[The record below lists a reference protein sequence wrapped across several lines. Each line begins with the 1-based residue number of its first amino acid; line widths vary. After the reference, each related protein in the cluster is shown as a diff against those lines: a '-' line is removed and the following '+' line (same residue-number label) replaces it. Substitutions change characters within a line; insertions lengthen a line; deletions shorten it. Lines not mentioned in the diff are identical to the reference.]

1 MGWNDQVI
9 AEFRSNNGRVGGMF
23 EGAPLVLMTTAGRRT
38 GRPHTNPA
46 VYRRDGDRY
55 LVFASNAGGDQH
67 PDWYLNILASPQ
79 VTVELGTDEGTARSF
94 AARAVPLEGAE
105 RDRLWEA
112 QCADNPAFREYERKT
127 SRTIPVVALEL
138 LDLASDPGAGAAVV
152 RQLMGHHQDLR
163 DQLARLIAALD
174 RGEAAGAAAPEGLAE
189 QLRKHCLTYCYGL
202 HLHHTREEG
211 AFTQFERQYPALVP
225 AIARLREE
233 HRVVADA
240 LTAFE
245 AELTAAADGEK
256 DVTRMRE
263 GLERLVAGLEEHF
276 AYEERE
282 LLAAV
287 G

>member
-1 MGWNDQVI
+1 M
-9 AEFRSNNGRVGGMF
+9 
-23 EGAPLVLMTTAGRRT
+23 RRL
-38 GRPHTNPA
+38 R
-46 VYRRDGDRY
+46 
-55 LVFASNAGGDQH
+55 
-67 PDWYLNILASPQ
+67 
-79 VTVELGTDEGTARSF
+79 
-94 AARAVPLEGAE
+94 
-105 RDRLWEA
+105 
-112 QCADNPAFREYERKT
+112 
-127 SRTIPVVALEL
+127 
-138 LDLASDPGAGAAVV
+138 
-152 RQLMGHHQDLR
+152 GHHQDLR

-174 RGEAAGAAAPEGLAE
+174 QGEAAGAAAPEGLAE
-189 QLRKHCLTYCYGL
+189 QLRKHCLACCYGL

-225 AIARLREE
+225 AMARLREE
-233 HRVVADA
+233 HRVVAGA

-245 AELTAAADGEK
+245 AELTAADGGK